1 MIIPCDYD
9 SIFKDRLLLLTGVG
23 RSGTT
28 ILGKLLGS
36 MEPAYLVFEPALFK
50 YISPMSQGFLGTLFE
65 DYFLPIIQG
74 RGNWNSRDYSSI
86 HNQMSFAD
94 IMYRWGELLRRSD
107 AMLYIERERP
117 LFIVKSLEYQ
127 GYFWELQKA
136 VPTVRYLEIIRNGFD
151 VVQSAVE
158 RQWFTD
164 EWCNHQMI
172 QRASSDPKCNIPD
185 YVLYSGS
192 VVCHEQRVMDW
203 PNWTP
208 WTRAACAWRCLV
220 NEKLPSDH
228 CNNQLVYYEDLIK
241 SPITFTNV
249 MAELYGLKQ
258 TQLTEKFISEI
269 KNHNKTE
276 RKKFD
281 INLIEQPERDRF
293 VEQNQKLGY
302 DTP

>member
-1 MIIPCDYD
+1 M
-9 SIFKDRLLLLTGVG
+9 
-23 RSGTT
+23 
-28 ILGKLLGS
+28 
-36 MEPAYLVFEPALFK
+36 
-50 YISPMSQGFLGTLFE
+50 SPGFLGTLFE

-94 IMYRWGELLRRSD
+94 IMHRWGELRRRSD

-117 LFIVKSLEYQ
+117 MFIVKSLEYQ
-127 GYFWELQKA
+127 GYFWELKKA
-136 VPTVRYLEIIRNGFD
+136 IPSVRYLEIIRNGFD

-172 QRASSDPKCNIPD
+172 QRAAKDPKCNIPD
-185 YVLYSGS
+185 YIVYGYLD
-192 VVCHEQRVMDW
+192 DW

-208 WTRAACAWRCLV
+208 WTRAACAWRCLTKQGEENRFMPAIKYEELIVCPEVYV
-220 NEKLPSDH
+220 NTLSGV
-228 CNNQLVYYEDLIK
+228 L
-241 SPITFTNV
+241 
-249 MAELYGLKQ
+249 GLKRA
-258 TQLTEKFISEI
+258 TTLTEKFIAEI
-269 KNHNKTE
+269 KNHRKTE

-302 DTP
+302 DVP

>member
-1 MIIPCDYD
+1 M
-9 SIFKDRLLLLTGVG
+9 
-23 RSGTT
+23 
-28 ILGKLLGS
+28 
-36 MEPAYLVFEPALFK
+36 
-50 YISPMSQGFLGTLFE
+50 
-65 DYFLPIIQG
+65 
-74 RGNWNSRDYSSI
+74 
-86 HNQMSFAD
+86 
-94 IMYRWGELLRRSD
+94 
-107 AMLYIERERP
+107 
-117 LFIVKSLEYQ
+117 
-127 GYFWELQKA
+127 
-136 VPTVRYLEIIRNGFD
+136 
-151 VVQSAVE
+151 
-158 RQWFTD
+158 
-164 EWCNHQMI
+164 
-172 QRASSDPKCNIPD
+172 
-185 YVLYSGS
+185 
-192 VVCHEQRVMDW
+192 
-203 PNWTP
+203 
-208 WTRAACAWRCLV
+208 